1 MKKIPAKYKQIF
13 NEIPLVR
20 SVCLRNHIA
29 DVDIVLAIM
38 MMNVSDKRYT
48 VDNAIYD
55 YMHSN
60 FRFNEITPIIAD
72 YELAQHCKF
81 DISYADIK
89 AKQNE
94 NYFGELCFAHNLK
107 ANYIRNNEVV

>member
-13 NEIPLVR
+13 NDIPLVR

-29 DVDIVLAIM
+29 DVDIVLALM

-48 VDNAIYD
+48 IEKAIRDYNQHNYADLGGLIVDYGLSLYCIFA
-55 YMHSN
+55 
-60 FRFNEITPIIAD
+60 F
-72 YELAQHCKF
+72 
-81 DISYADIK
+81 SYADIK

-94 NYFGELCFAHNLK
+94 NYFGELCFAHNLN
-107 ANYIRNNEVV
+107 ANYIKNNEVA